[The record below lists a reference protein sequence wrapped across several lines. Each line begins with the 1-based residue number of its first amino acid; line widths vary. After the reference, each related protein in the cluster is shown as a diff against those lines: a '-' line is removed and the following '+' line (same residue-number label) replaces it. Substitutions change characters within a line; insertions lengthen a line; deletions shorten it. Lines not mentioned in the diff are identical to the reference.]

1 MNLQNRTIVLTGASG
16 GIGRA
21 VAKALAQQGAKLI
34 LVGRHADS
42 LQILAGQLPG
52 QHRIAVA
59 DVASDSGR
67 QLIEHQCRESGGI
80 DLLVNLAGTLDFRL
94 FENQPEAVIEQIIT
108 TNLLSPVLLTRRLLP
123 LLKARPEAAVVNVGS
138 TFGSIGHPGF
148 TTYCS
153 SKFGLRGF
161 SEALRRE
168 LADTSVKVF
177 YLAPRAT
184 ATSLNSDAVN
194 ALNQALGNKTD
205 SPQQVAE
212 ALLQLVTSDRHQ
224 HFMGWPE
231 KLFVRINALFPGV
244 VHSALVKK
252 IPIIKKFAEHQLDTK

>member
-42 LQILAGQLPG
+42 LQALAGQLPG

-67 QLIEHQCRESGGI
+67 QLVEHQCREVGGI

-94 FENQPEAVIEQIIT
+94 FENQPEQVIEQIII

-194 ALNQALGNKTD
+194 ALNEALGNKTD

>member
-52 QHRIAVA
+52 QHQIAVA

-94 FENQPEAVIEQIIT
+94 FENQPEEVIEQIIT

-148 TTYCS
+148 ITYCS

-194 ALNQALGNKTD
+194 ALNEALGNKTD

>member
-1 MNLQNRTIVLTGASG
+1 MNLNNSTIVLTGASG
-16 GIGRA
+16 GIGAA
-21 VAKALAQQGAKLI
+21 VANVLAQQGAKLL

-42 LQILAGQLPG
+42 LHALAAQLPG
-52 QHRIAVA
+52 EHLPVVA
-59 DVASDSGR
+59 DIASDSGR
-67 QLIEHQCRESGGI
+67 QVIVHQCTQAGGI

-94 FENQPEAVIEQIIT
+94 FEQQPETVIEQIIT
-108 TNLLSPVLLTRRLLP
+108 TNLLSPMLLTRRLIP
-123 LLKARPEAAVVNVGS
+123 LLKTRPEAAIVNVGS

-148 TTYCS
+148 TSYCA

-161 SEALRRE
+161 TEALRRE
-168 LADTSVKVF
+168 LADTSIKVF

-184 ATSLNSDAVN
+184 ATNLNSDAVT
-194 ALNQALGNKTD
+194 ALNKALGNKTD
-205 SPQQVAE
+205 SPQQVAA
-212 ALLQLVTSDRHQ
+212 ALLQLVSSNRHQ

-252 IPIIKKFAEHQLDTK
+252 IPLIRKYAEQSLDEK